1 MLWQPLTKMV
11 NSVLSNLIS
20 ENLVYYNLNLKVFKI
35 RKKPCIRVNT
45 RELNCYNSK
54 TLGLVNGKNLV

>member
-45 RELNCYNSK
+45 RELNRVPSRKVFILY
-54 TLGLVNGKNLV
+54 TLNC

>member
-1 MLWQPLTKMV
+1 MLWQLLTKMV

-45 RELNCYNSK
+45 RELNRVPSRKVFILY
-54 TLGLVNGKNLV
+54 TLNC